1 MNLPNKMELIF
12 IYFNKLKFERDK
24 KFTLEFSKD
33 DKITEV
39 LFKQSKDY
47 FIISMDCFIKLSNDV
62 KSSTQYKK
70 IKEISDIANN
80 IVISSIDFGFK
91 FDDLIV
97 KNFLR
102 QDYNFSISRKHR
114 SHWIFSF
121 NKNDTRTGNVYSPHK
136 ELKTT
141 RLKLESN
148 SGNFGEYTL
157 TLSDDLKKID
167 KLLKRQQIYE
177 KTNTVNFIW

>member
-114 SHWIFSF
+114 SH
-121 NKNDTRTGNVYSPHK
+121 
-136 ELKTT
+136 
-141 RLKLESN
+141 
-148 SGNFGEYTL
+148 
-157 TLSDDLKKID
+157 
-167 KLLKRQQIYE
+167 
-177 KTNTVNFIW
+177 